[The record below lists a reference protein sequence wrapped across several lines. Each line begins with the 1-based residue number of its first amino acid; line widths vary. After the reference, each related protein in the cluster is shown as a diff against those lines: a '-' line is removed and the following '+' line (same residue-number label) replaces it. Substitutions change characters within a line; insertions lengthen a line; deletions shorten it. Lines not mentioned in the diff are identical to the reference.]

1 MQATC
6 VSDSKLP
13 CTLQIVK
20 QKGPQ
25 GPFLLTHNEIF
36 VILYTKDVNNSMT
49 EPKKFTDTLKDALAK
64 KHAAQ
69 HPDAKTKTGKSGKTK
84 RSGTAVVAGRPVQRA
99 VGRGG

>member
-6 VSDSKLP
+6 VSDSKSP

-25 GPFLLTHNEIF
+25 GPFSLTHNEMF
-36 VILYTKDVNNSMT
+36 VIMYTKDVNNSMT

-64 KHAAQ
+64 KHATQ
-69 HPDAKTKTGKSGKTK
+69 HPDAKANSGKSGKTK
-84 RSGTAVVAGRPVQRA
+84 KSGTPVIGGRPVQRT